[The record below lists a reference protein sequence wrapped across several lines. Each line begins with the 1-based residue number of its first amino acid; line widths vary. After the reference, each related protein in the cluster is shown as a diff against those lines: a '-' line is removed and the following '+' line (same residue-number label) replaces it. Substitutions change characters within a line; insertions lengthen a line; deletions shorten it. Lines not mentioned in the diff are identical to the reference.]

1 MVVSLAGKG
10 AFYSLAKPR
19 NLREKITGKSYMVA
33 KSSTEWFKDG
43 QSKTAL
49 NNKPAPSVQGRAQVT
64 ISSARAG
71 LRYGSDESLKPSF

>member
-1 MVVSLAGKG
+1 
-10 AFYSLAKPR
+10 
-19 NLREKITGKSYMVA
+19 MVA